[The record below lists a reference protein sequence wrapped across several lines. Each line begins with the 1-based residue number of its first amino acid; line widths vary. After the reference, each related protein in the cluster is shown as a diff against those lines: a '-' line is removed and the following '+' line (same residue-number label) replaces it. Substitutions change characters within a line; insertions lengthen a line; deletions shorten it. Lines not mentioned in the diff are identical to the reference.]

1 MPLPV
6 EFTLEALEDIEDIV
20 LVARRLTHVASFGR
34 IACGQ
39 SDPFLREL
47 VIGRTRILYRLEQ
60 TQILVL
66 GADQVAAPLH

>member
-1 MPLPV
+1 MSLPV

-20 LVARRLTHVASFGR
+20 IVARKLTRIAALGR

-47 VIGRTRILYRLEQ
+47 VIGRLRLLYRLEE

-66 GADQVAAPLH
+66 GADSAPPLTH